1 MGGFGVIDFERLTQL
16 KDAFVILSR
25 LLDYPEKDTFSL
37 EFRQQLLEDKALST
51 ATRGEILS
59 LFDELAKIP
68 CIELQEMY
76 THLFEMNRRYTL
88 YMSYYKMT
96 DSRERGTILARL
108 KMLYEMFGIS
118 EATSELSDYL
128 PLLLEF
134 LAYGDYIN
142 DPRRQDIQLA
152 LSIIED
158 GTYTLLKNAV
168 TDSDSPYIQ
177 LIRLT
182 RSLISSCI
190 KMEVQEDV

>member
-1 MGGFGVIDFERLTQL
+1 
-16 KDAFVILSR
+16 
-25 LLDYPEKDTFSL
+25 
-37 EFRQQLLEDKALST
+37 
-51 ATRGEILS
+51 
-59 LFDELAKIP
+59 
-68 CIELQEMY
+68 
-76 THLFEMNRRYTL
+76 
-88 YMSYYKMT
+88 MT

-134 LAYGDYIN
+134 LAYGDYAN

-152 LSIIED
+152 LSVIED

-177 LIRLT
+177 LIRLI
-182 RSLISSCI
+182 RSLIGSCI
-190 KMEVQEDV
+190 KMVVQEDA

>member
-1 MGGFGVIDFERLTQL
+1 MIDFRRLTDL
-16 KDAFVILSR
+16 KDTFAVLSR
-25 LLDYPEKDTFSL
+25 LIDYPETETFSP
-37 EFRQQLLEDKALST
+37 EIRQLLLTDNALST
-51 ATRGEILS
+51 ATRGELLS
-59 LFDELAKIP
+59 LFDELAALSL
-68 CIELQEMY
+68 IEVQEMY
-76 THLFEMNRRYTL
+76 AHLFEMNRRYTL

-134 LAYGDYIN
+134 LAYGDYTN

-152 LSIIED
+152 LSVIED

-168 TDSDSPYIQ
+168 TDSDNPYIQ

-182 RSLISSCI
+182 RSLIGSCI
-190 KMEVQEDV
+190 KMEVQEDA

>member
-1 MGGFGVIDFERLTQL
+1 MIDFRRLIDL
-16 KDAFVILSR
+16 KDTFAILSR
-25 LLDYPEKDTFSL
+25 LIDYPETETFSP
-37 EFRQQLLEDKALST
+37 EIRQLLLTDNALST
-51 ATRGEILS
+51 ATRGELLS
-59 LFDELAKIP
+59 LFDELAALSP
-68 CIELQEMY
+68 IEVQEMY
-76 THLFEMNRRYTL
+76 ARLFEMNRRYTL

-134 LAYGDYIN
+134 LAYGDYTN

-152 LSIIED
+152 LSVIED

-168 TDSDSPYIQ
+168 TDSDNPYIQ

-182 RSLISSCI
+182 RSLIGSCI
-190 KMEVQEDV
+190 KMEVREDA

>member
-1 MGGFGVIDFERLTQL
+1 MIDFRRLIDL
-16 KDAFVILSR
+16 KDTFAILSR
-25 LLDYPEKDTFSL
+25 LIDYPETETFSP
-37 EFRQQLLEDKALST
+37 EIRQLLLTDNALST
-51 ATRGEILS
+51 ATRGELLS
-59 LFDELAKIP
+59 LFDELAALSP
-68 CIELQEMY
+68 IEVQEMY
-76 THLFEMNRRYTL
+76 ARLFEMNRRYTL

-134 LAYGDYIN
+134 LAYGDYTN
-142 DPRRQDIQLA
+142 DPLLQDIPLA
-152 LSIIED
+152 LSVIED

-168 TDSDSPYIQ
+168 IDSDSPYIQ

-182 RSLISSCI
+182 RSLIGSCI
-190 KMEVQEDV
+190 KMEVQEDA

>member
-1 MGGFGVIDFERLTQL
+1 MIDFRRLIDL
-16 KDAFVILSR
+16 KDTFAILSR
-25 LLDYPEKDTFSL
+25 LIDYPETETFSP
-37 EFRQQLLEDKALST
+37 EIRQLLLTDNALST
-51 ATRGEILS
+51 ATRGELLS
-59 LFDELAKIP
+59 LFDELAALSP
-68 CIELQEMY
+68 IEVQEMY
-76 THLFEMNRRYTL
+76 ARLFEMNRRYTL

-134 LAYGDYIN
+134 LAYGDYTN

-152 LSIIED
+152 LSVIED

-168 TDSDSPYIQ
+168 TDSDNPYIQ

-182 RSLISSCI
+182 RSLIGSCI
-190 KMEVQEDV
+190 KMEVQEDA

>member
-1 MGGFGVIDFERLTQL
+1 MIDFERLAKL
-16 KDAFVILSR
+16 KNTFAILSR
-25 LLDYPEKDTFSL
+25 LIDYPEADTFSMT
-37 EFRQQLLEDKALST
+37 FRQQLMKDSALST

-59 LFDELAKIP
+59 LFDEIAEYSPVQREEI
-68 CIELQEMY
+68 Y

-96 DSRERGTILARL
+96 DSRERGSVLAKL

-134 LAYGDYIN
+134 LAFGEYDN
-142 DPRRQDIQLA
+142 DPRRNDIQLA

-158 GTYTLLKNAV
+158 GTYNLLKNAI
-168 TDSDSPYIQ
+168 TDSDNPYIQ

-182 RSLISSCI
+182 RTLVGSCI
-190 KMEVQEDV
+190 KMEVQENA

>member
-1 MGGFGVIDFERLTQL
+1 MIDFERLTTL
-16 KDAFVILSR
+16 KNTFVILAW
-25 LLDYPEKDTFSL
+25 LIDYPDKETFSDEL
-37 EFRQQLLEDKALST
+37 RQQVVHDQALST

-59 LFDELAKIP
+59 LFDELSSLP
-68 CIELQEMY
+68 SIERQEMY

-108 KMLYEMFGIS
+108 KVLYEMFGVS

-134 LAYGDYIN
+134 LAYGDYLN
-142 DPRRQDIQLA
+142 DPRRQDIQLV
-152 LSIIED
+152 LSVIED

-168 TDSDSPYIQ
+168 TDGDNPYIQ
-177 LIRLT
+177 LIRIT
-182 RSLISSCI
+182 RSLIGSCI
-190 KMEVQEDV
+190 KMEVHEDA

>member
-1 MGGFGVIDFERLTQL
+1 MIDFRRLTDL
-16 KDAFVILSR
+16 KDTFAVLSR
-25 LLDYPEKDTFSL
+25 LIDYPDTETFSP
-37 EFRQQLLEDKALST
+37 EIRQLLLTDNALST
-51 ATRGEILS
+51 ATRGELLS
-59 LFDELAKIP
+59 LFDELAALSP
-68 CIELQEMY
+68 IEVQEMY
-76 THLFEMNRRYTL
+76 ARLFEMNRRYTL

-134 LAYGDYIN
+134 LAYGDYTN

-152 LSIIED
+152 LSVIED

-168 TDSDSPYIQ
+168 TDSDNPYIQ

-182 RSLISSCI
+182 RSLIGSCI
-190 KMEVQEDV
+190 KMEVREDA

>member
-1 MGGFGVIDFERLTQL
+1 MEVYGVIDFKKLTAL
-16 KDAFVILSR
+16 RDTFAILSR
-25 LLDYPEKDTFSL
+25 LIDYPEADTFSMAL
-37 EFRQQLLEDKALST
+37 RQQLVKDQALST

-59 LFDELAKIP
+59 LFDELASLSLIKR
-68 CIELQEMY
+68 QEMY
-76 THLFEMNRRYTL
+76 AHLFEMNRRYTL

-96 DSRERGTILARL
+96 DSRERGTVLARL
-108 KMLYEMFGIS
+108 KMLYEMFGVS

-134 LAYGDYIN
+134 LAYGNYED

-152 LSIIED
+152 LSVIED

-168 TDSDSPYIQ
+168 TDSDNPYIQ

-182 RSLISSCI
+182 RSLIGSCI
-190 KMEVQEDV
+190 KMEVQENA

>member
-1 MGGFGVIDFERLTQL
+1 MIDFERLTTL
-16 KDAFVILSR
+16 KNTFVILAW
-25 LLDYPEKDTFSL
+25 LIDYPDKETFSDEL
-37 EFRQQLLEDKALST
+37 RQQVVHDQALST

-59 LFDELAKIP
+59 LFDELASLP
-68 CIELQEMY
+68 SIERQEMY

-108 KMLYEMFGIS
+108 KVLYEMFGVS

-134 LAYGDYIN
+134 LAYGDYLN
-142 DPRRQDIQLA
+142 DPRRQDIQLV
-152 LSIIED
+152 LSVIED

-168 TDSDSPYIQ
+168 TDGDNPYIDNKFS
-177 LIRLT
+177 LAFRLCHR
-182 RSLISSCI
+182 RSPHNRC
-190 KMEVQEDV
+190 QPR